1 MQSSAG
7 FGNRVIQYSTVNITE
22 NSIPIWGSCHRRIG
36 NNYILIYNYSETSC
50 IRCLHLKLRSASVL
64 QVYTVNQE
72 TISKCFTNEKTA
84 EENCPSD
91 ESVVAGET
99 AEILL
104 FKTRDV
110 LGQYTPQQYCP
121 FDGKYSLKYNSF
133 SKRLMKDCFGYGSLA
148 DSCPSG
154 STINLRPRNC
164 STNSYDMNFDCLANW
179 EASSGDNY
187 LILVDSTNDA
197 RHPSKQKPIYRCAL
211 YKEDTITGNIQMAL
225 SKDSTCTNELFNSS
239 YGYEVFQLESKPE
252 KVWPIEV
259 TFGICTFPKWMH
271 GDWEHLIVRGDT
283 MVYRDRTSF
292 KTYTIKCVG
301 VVEDS
306 DKYLVFSR
314 TQCDEEFYSCVRI
327 ANRSNNILEFQIGK
341 NTSKDKDV
349 FSLCQDENFEG
360 DTWIT
365 QGRQNITIGFSSGMC
380 PITGEYTGKI
390 PDATNLCAKL
400 WSDCRAPEL
409 MYYQVSHCDS
419 EEVYEEREYQC
430 LGHWREGNFLY
441 TYTQRNDVAPGTYEC
456 FVGSIITDMNIYI
469 KEAGGH
475 CQRNVDPLRYG
486 MQLTK
491 KRPLYSCIERSTTP
505 RHFHKPTTERIV
517 PKPTSTIVHRTTTI
531 QHFSTSTVRQTHYI
545 EHSSSKIPVL
555 SSGILCLFL
564 FLHMFVQ
571 F

>member
-1 MQSSAG
+1 MLQKHRSLYDSS
-7 FGNRVIQYSTVNITE
+7 
-22 NSIPIWGSCHRRIG
+22 
-36 NNYILIYNYSETSC
+36 YSETSC
-50 IRCLHLKLRSASVL
+50 IRCLHLKLRSPSVL

-91 ESVVAGET
+91 ESVIAGET

-104 FKTRDV
+104 FKTKDV
-110 LGQYTPQQYCP
+110 LGQFTPQQYCP
-121 FDGKYSLKYNSF
+121 FDGKYSLRYNSF
-133 SKRLMKDCFGYGSLA
+133 SKRLMKDCFGYGSVA

-154 STINLRPRNC
+154 STINFRPRNC
-164 STNSYDMNFDCLANW
+164 SANSYDMNFDCLASW
-179 EASSGDNY
+179 EAPGGENY
-187 LILVDSTNDA
+187 LIMVDSTNDA
-197 RHPSKQKPIYRCAL
+197 RHPSKQKPIYRCA
-211 YKEDTITGNIQMAL
+211 MAL

-252 KVWPIEV
+252 KVWPMEV

-271 GDWEHLIVRGDT
+271 GEWEHLKVREDT

-314 TQCDEEFYSCVRI
+314 TQCDEEFYSCIRI
-327 ANRSNNILEFQIGK
+327 ANRSNNFRV
-341 NTSKDKDV
+341 SD
-349 FSLCQDENFEG
+349 
-360 DTWIT
+360 
-365 QGRQNITIGFSSGMC
+365 RQKYKTKHNHRFSSGMC
-380 PITGEYTGKI
+380 PITGEYTGNI

-430 LGHWREGNFLY
+430 LGHWREGNLLY

-456 FVGSIITDMNIYI
+456 FVGSIITDMSIYI

-475 CQRNVDPLRYG
+475 CQRNIDPLRYG

-517 PKPTSTIVHRTTTI
+517 PKIVPTIIHRTTTI
-531 QHFSTSTVRQTHYI
+531 
-545 EHSSSKIPVL
+545 PVL
-555 SSGILCLFL
+555 FGKPTTLNRIPAT
-564 FLHMFVQ
+564 
-571 F
+571 